1 MSLMRRV
8 QLAAR
13 PLMLQVIS
21 TITVTNERLGSP
33 LKIILNLF
41 VKIFPARK
49 CLCFKLICKY
59 FLGEAR
65 WIPGLKCH
73 LVLRGIIFPGNTL
86 IKLMMISLILY
97 SHPPS
102 CQETTKQN
110 THRLPRQNIYKVWE
124 RARPILVFAGLPTTH
139 QATPWTN
146 HSPLDYTSSDI
157 VIGMMQY

>member
-1 MSLMRRV
+1 
-8 QLAAR
+8 
-13 PLMLQVIS
+13 MLQVIS

-110 THRLPRQNIYKVWE
+110 THRLPRQNIYKV
-124 RARPILVFAGLPTTH
+124 LVFTGLSTSP
-139 QATPWTN
+139 QATPWLN
-146 HSPLDYTSSDI
+146 PLRQTI
-157 VIGMMQY
+157 LPLIIPPLI

>member
-1 MSLMRRV
+1 
-8 QLAAR
+8 
-13 PLMLQVIS
+13 MLQVIS

-139 QATPWTN
+139 QATSWTN